1 MKQNH
6 VIKLYILFI
15 IFYACSSSKQN
26 VSSDSYTI
34 IETQVKRSFSLYEN
48 ETQLNFERNNYINYY
63 INQIDIDNFKYSAL
77 KNKLGD
83 SLFYIIFN
91 NNEIEYLKKKENQ
104 DDIDVSQ
111 LSFDD
116 NIKLVSKANNE
127 NENMSFQNN
136 SKTIISLSFPRFT
149 SNKNYCIIAFSH
161 GTRGAMQ
168 GGVNLYV
175 RDKED
180 WKFYKTIDSWIE

>member
-1 MKQNH
+1 MKQLH

-15 IFYACSSSKQN
+15 ICYACSSGKQN
-26 VSSDSYTI
+26 VSNDSSII
-34 IETQVKRSFSLYEN
+34 IETQVKRSFSLYEK
-48 ETQLNFERNNYINYY
+48 EAELNFERNNYLNYY
-63 INQIDIDNFKYSAL
+63 INQIDTDNFKNSAF

-83 SLFYIIFN
+83 SLFNIIFN
-91 NNEIEYLKKKENQ
+91 NNEIEYLKKRENQ
-104 DDIDVSQ
+104 DDIDVSK
-111 LSFDD
+111 LSFNDK
-116 NIKLVSKANNE
+116 IKLITNTKIE
-127 NENMSFQNN
+127 NENMSFQND

-168 GGVNLYV
+168 GGINLYV